1 MKGKRLSKEEFVE
14 LANKIHKNKYDY
26 SKVDYINKQTKICI
40 VCPVH
45 GEFWQSPNNHLSNN
59 GCPKCWKERNLT
71 SKLSNTEDF
80 IKKAKAV
87 HGDKYDYSKVNYKHS
102 LEKICIICPKHG
114 EFWQTPNMHLNGEG
128 CPTCSESTLEKKV
141 RNILDNEKIEY
152 IPQYKTIW
160 LNKQS
165 LDFYLPKYN
174 IAIECQG
181 IQHFKPIDYFG
192 GENGYKTIVTNDLK
206 KNNLC
211 KKYGIKILYYTS
223 NKNNTLIENSQFYCD
238 NIYFEEKELIKNVK

>member
-26 SKVDYINKQTKICI
+26 SKVDYINKHTKICI

-181 IQHFKPIDYFG
+181 IQHFKPVDFANKGDKWAIKEFKKSVERD
-192 GENGYKTIVTNDLK
+192 KK
-206 KNNLC
+206 KNILC
-211 KKYGIKILYYTS
+211 NNNGIKILFYS
-223 NKNNTLIENSQFYCD
+223 NEKYPGMITNLDVLKEN
-238 NIYFEEKELIKNVK
+238 IIV